1 MVKKLVDKLKSIRL
15 KKKITHE
22 KLSLLTGLS
31 QKHISNVENHKAVP
45 SIETLQKLA
54 FGLGVQIDLKVL
66 EEQAS

>member
-66 EEQAS
+66 DEQAS